1 MVSRVILN
9 HCNGEQATQ
18 ITPYVF
24 KYDPV
29 NNTYF
34 PNSCTIMPQGTMH
47 GGPPSSLLLFEAI
60 KALNEA
66 NENPSTD
73 QWNIVKF
80 YVNLMKGVPINCLKI
95 KVTLEKQ
102 GRRVMQIN
110 AEMFHEDVKVAYANG
125 TALKKSILPPPRW
138 TPTVSNVPN
147 FQHDMKNNTYKP
159 KIDEK
164 ETADD
169 MGKLMDILILKT
181 KENETKD
188 ALIYG
193 PKPAWFRMKFPLVEG
208 YKTPIICRAML
219 TADFGSGYSM
229 VYLSPEQIYMIN
241 PDLEMIF
248 DCNTVDF
255 HEDVDEETKEWI
267 HLNAVQTVDVNDGY
281 GIARTTLSAANGKKI
296 GTVVASLI
304 PSKWVFD

>member
-80 YVNLMKGVPINCLKI
+80 TAVCGPTRIQFVIFP
-95 KVTLEKQ
+95 
-102 GRRVMQIN
+102 
-110 AEMFHEDVKVAYANG
+110 FHR
-125 TALKKSILPPPRW
+125 P
-138 TPTVSNVPN
+138 
-147 FQHDMKNNTYKP
+147 
-159 KIDEK
+159 
-164 ETADD
+164 
-169 MGKLMDILILKT
+169 DI
-181 KENETKD
+181 
-188 ALIYG
+188 
-193 PKPAWFRMKFPLVEG
+193 PSF
-208 YKTPIICRAML
+208 
-219 TADFGSGYSM
+219 
-229 VYLSPEQIYMIN
+229 
-241 PDLEMIF
+241 
-248 DCNTVDF
+248 CNTSHGV
-255 HEDVDEETKEWI
+255 E
-267 HLNAVQTVDVNDGY
+267 
-281 GIARTTLSAANGKKI
+281 
-296 GTVVASLI
+296 
-304 PSKWVFD
+304 